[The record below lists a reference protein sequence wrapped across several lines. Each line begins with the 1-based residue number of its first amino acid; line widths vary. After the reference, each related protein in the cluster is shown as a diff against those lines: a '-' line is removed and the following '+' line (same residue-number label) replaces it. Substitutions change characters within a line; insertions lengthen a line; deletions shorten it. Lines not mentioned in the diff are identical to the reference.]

1 MRILILIVFLMIS
14 GAGNADAQLLWGIDL
29 GNKEQYNQADK
40 WGEVIDLDGS
50 TYKQAEDIEF
60 WGKAVF
66 KDDTLRMSIRYP
78 AKEQFDSAFILIVN
92 EYGEPSIFG
101 DRDLKAEREKEALK
115 GDYTKK
121 EEYGK
126 VDDRPIEAIIQDG
139 DLLMDRKWILVDYE
153 LELLWDK
160 NGIRFLCKY
169 PS

>member
-1 MRILILIVFLMIS
+1 MRILILALFLS
-14 GAGNADAQLLWGIDL
+14 ASAFSQAGAQSLWGIEF
-29 GNKEQYNQADK
+29 GNKEQFNQPDK
-40 WGEVIDLDGS
+40 WSEVIDLDGS

-60 WGKAVF
+60 WGKAIF
-66 KDDTLRMSIRYP
+66 KEDTLRMSIRYP

-115 GDYTKK
+115 GDYTKQ

-126 VDDRPIEAIIQDG
+126 VDERTVEAIIQDG
-139 DLLMDRKWILVDYE
+139 DLLMNRKWILVDYE

-169 PS
+169 PT

>member
-1 MRILILIVFLMIS
+1 MFFAIS
-14 GAGNADAQLLWGIDL
+14 VAGNAGAQSLWGIEF
-29 GNKEQYNQADK
+29 GNKELFNQADK

-60 WGKAVF
+60 WGKAIF
-66 KDDTLRMSIRYP
+66 KEDTLRMSIRYP

-101 DRDLKAEREKEALK
+101 DRDLKAEREKEEMK

-153 LELLWDK
+153 LELIWDK

-169 PS
+169 PG